1 MNHQPKVLIT
11 DLVHPLL
18 ISGLTD
24 AGFICHYE
32 PEINYQQVLEKIDSY
47 LGIIINSKIIV
58 DKIFLDKASQLQFIA
73 RLGSGLEI
81 IDLDYAKTK
90 NVLVHRSPD
99 GNCDAVAEHAIGMLL
114 SLMNNLCRANS
125 EIRNKIWNRE
135 SLRGYE
141 LKGKTVGIIGFGFTG
156 AAFAKK
162 LSGFDV
168 KVIAYDKY
176 KSGYSKNMDY
186 VIESESLDLIFKE
199 ADIISLHLPLT
210 EETKYFANEIFFK
223 NFKKTI
229 YFINTSRGEIVDTK
243 DLLNALDQG
252 FVQGAC
258 LDVFE
263 NEKVHTYSTYEEKLY
278 VNLYEREN
286 VILSP
291 HVAGWTYESKEK
303 LSSLLL
309 ERIIA
314 QSGSI

>member
-1 MNHQPKVLIT
+1 MNYKPQVLIT

-24 AGFICHYE
+24 GGYICHYE
-32 PEINYQQVLEKIDSY
+32 PEINYQQVLEKIDKYS
-47 LGIIINSKIIV
+47 GIIINSKIIV
-58 DKIFLDKASQLQFIA
+58 DKKFLDKASQLQFIA

-81 IDLDYAKTK
+81 IDLDYAKSK

-114 SLMNNLCRANS
+114 SLLNNLCRANA
-125 EIRNKIWNRE
+125 ELRNKIWNRE
-135 SLRGYE
+135 ALRGYE
-141 LKGKTVGIIGFGFTG
+141 IKGKTIGIIGFGYTG
-156 AAFAKK
+156 TALAKK

-199 ADIISLHLPLT
+199 ADILSLHLPLT
-210 EETKYFANEIFFK
+210 EETKYFANEQFFK
-223 NFKKTI
+223 TFKKPI
-229 YFINTSRGEIVDTK
+229 YFINTSRGEILDTK
-243 DLLNALDQG
+243 DLLNAMDQG
-252 FVQGAC
+252 IVKGAC

-263 NEKVHTYSTYEEKLY
+263 NEKVHTYSTYEE
-278 VNLYEREN
+278 NLYANLFEREN

-291 HVAGWTYESKEK
+291 HVAGWTFESKEK
-303 LSSLLL
+303 LSKLLL

-314 QSGSI
+314 KSGLI

>member
-1 MNHQPKVLIT
+1 MNYKPQVLIT

-24 AGFICHYE
+24 GGYICHYE
-32 PEINYQQVLEKIDSY
+32 PEINYQQVLEKIDKYS
-47 LGIIINSKIIV
+47 GIIINSKIIV
-58 DKIFLDKASQLQFIA
+58 DKKFLDKASQLQFIA

-81 IDLDYAKTK
+81 IDLDYAKSK

-99 GNCDAVAEHAIGMLL
+99 GNCDAVAEHAIGMLI
-114 SLMNNLCRANS
+114 SLMNNLCRANA
-125 EIRNKIWNRE
+125 ELRNKIWNRE
-135 SLRGYE
+135 ALRGYE
-141 LKGKTVGIIGFGFTG
+141 IKGKTIGIIGFGYTG
-156 AAFAKK
+156 TALAKK

-199 ADIISLHLPLT
+199 ADILSLHLPLT
-210 EETKYFANEIFFK
+210 EETKYFANEQFFK
-223 NFKKTI
+223 TFKKPI
-229 YFINTSRGEIVDTK
+229 YFINTSRGEILDTK
-243 DLLNALDQG
+243 DLLNAMDQG
-252 FVQGAC
+252 IVKGAC

-263 NEKVHTYSTYEEKLY
+263 NEKVHTYSTYEE
-278 VNLYEREN
+278 NLYANLFEREN

-291 HVAGWTYESKEK
+291 HVAGWTFESKEK
-303 LSSLLL
+303 LSKLLL

-314 QSGSI
+314 KSGLI